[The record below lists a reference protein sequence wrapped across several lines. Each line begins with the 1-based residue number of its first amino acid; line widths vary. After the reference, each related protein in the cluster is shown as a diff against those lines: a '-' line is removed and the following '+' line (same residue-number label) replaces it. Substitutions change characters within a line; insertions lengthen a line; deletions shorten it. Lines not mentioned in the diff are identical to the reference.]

1 MPLDQPQ
8 DWQRLLDLLRREL
21 GSACERLLA
30 EGTAPAALVE
40 LVDERREALRSAM
53 ADAAETGPGLMGGS
67 DCEVVDY
74 GKHGS
79 DDSIEFGRV
88 AE

>member
-1 MPLDQPQ
+1 LSGVTPPL
-8 DWQRLLDLLRREL
+8 
-21 GSACERLLA
+21 ALA
-30 EGTAPAALVE
+30 KLPK
-40 LVDERREALRSAM
+40 DPREALRSGM
-53 ADAAETGPGLMGGS
+53 ADAAETGPGPMSGS

-79 DDSIEFGRV
+79 DDSIELGRV